1 MFIQGSQLLTN
12 NGFIQYEVAHFAK
25 PGKECKHNLH
35 YWNLEPYLAF
45 GPSAHGYDGSKR
57 WWNVSSLDDYLIK
70 LSRNEKPVAGF
81 EMLSYLDRFNEAV
94 MYGLRINGGISTE
107 LLQKFESKGYFESSL
122 KKWKDHLT
130 FSKEAIC
137 IKPGHYHLADEIAAD
152 MFEID

>member
-12 NGFIQYEVAHFAK
+12 NRFIQYEVAHFSK
-25 PGKECKHNLH
+25 PGKESKHNLH

-45 GPSAHGYDGSKR
+45 GPSAHGYDGAMR

-122 KKWKDHLT
+122 NKWKDHLK
-130 FSKEAIC
+130 FSKETIC